1 MMDTSTNVKFTVAVN
16 VDGESKDLSSV
27 VASIVSVM
35 LKPYV
40 DLLAKLVEAGRLSQD
55 ERDGLSQQIL
65 ERQKRFGELLREDLA
80 RGGQDT
86 VDRVPPSS

>member
-80 RGGQDT
+80 RSGQDT
-86 VDRVPPSS
+86 VDHAPPSS

>member
-1 MMDTSTNVKFTVAVN
+1 MKFTVAVN

-40 DLLAKLVEAGRLSQD
+40 DLLAKLVEAGRSEPGREGTGSVSRFLNGK
-55 ERDGLSQQIL
+55 RGLASFCGKIWP
-65 ERQKRFGELLREDLA
+65 A
-80 RGGQDT
+80 
-86 VDRVPPSS
+86 VDKTR